1 MTSNIDRRL
10 EVARRGLVR
19 VHPEH
24 LAALQRDGALLV
36 DIRPAANREAEGE
49 LPGAVVVE
57 RIHLE
62 WRLDPTSEHRLPEA
76 VDGRRVV
83 IVCNEGY
90 SSSLAAADLRGLGVD
105 ATDLE
110 GGYRAWVE
118 WRGASAAGPVVLN
131 GSVEGAVAP

>member
-90 SSSLAAADLRGLGVD
+90 SSSLAAVDLRGLGVD

-118 WRGASAAGPVVLN
+118 WRDTAGTRPAA
-131 GSVEGAVAP
+131 VEGAVAP